1 MAPKTEICGVDEVR
15 FRVGDW
21 FVDPSLNRAT
31 SGGET
36 VQLAHKAMNVLLC
49 LAARA
54 GEVVSKNELTDA
66 VWQTEFVSEN
76 TLTRRI
82 AELRDALG
90 DDARNPRYIE
100 TIPKHGYRLIA
111 EVAPDGDHGPAAEP
125 ALQVRPAAQGSPYPG
140 LAPFTEADAD
150 RFFGR
155 DSEIASLWRRI
166 TGRRLLA
173 VIGPSGA
180 GKSSLLRAGVVARA
194 PPGWRAVACHP
205 GDEPLLALAR
215 ALAPDL
221 AGDTEETRQL
231 LAFHDLDVALAVSA
245 RWRGRFDEALVVVD
259 QFEEL
264 FTLNSQKVQQRFVDL
279 LRRLVDAAG
288 IHVVLVL
295 RDDFLLE
302 CHRFPRL
309 APIFSELTPVGPPTS
324 SGLRQAITEPAAG
337 RLVTLE
343 SQTLVD
349 EMIAEVEDERGA
361 LPLLAFAMSRLW
373 ELRDR
378 ERRMLTRSA
387 YESIGG
393 VGGALAQHAEATLEA
408 IGYQRLPIVREL
420 FRNLVTAQGTRAV
433 REVDDLLSV
442 FEGGGVRK
450 SEGEKVRR
458 SARPSAARKK
468 LGVRSKELRGTS
480 AASDSEQNERSPF
493 TATEGSGLTLHS
505 SPSHSSPARAA
516 ASEVLDVLIDARL
529 LTSFD
534 KKTTGNDGESPRR
547 RVEIVH
553 ESLLRAW
560 PRLVGWQTQDADAA
574 QLRDQLRQAARIW
587 DTQGRSDDLLWSGAA
602 YRRFQVWRESYP
614 GGLSST
620 EEAFASAMTRHA
632 ARRQRRRRL
641 VVGFIL
647 LAVAAVAAVTTALWR
662 RSELRSRQLEAR
674 RLCELADR
682 EMASCPAQALAH
694 AQASLELLDTPDG
707 RRLANEALW
716 RSPMPVYLTPANH
729 PGPDEIAT
737 INVDFSPDGRW
748 LVANGNANGLVLW
761 PRSGGAPSS
770 WQTGQMWGGL
780 FLPNSSL
787 VTTDTFDGKPIVV
800 WSVPDGRRL
809 GTMRPKPSRQDG
821 TRDTFPDAREGN
833 NLVRLWR
840 PVPDPAADVGW
851 RYDDRVFDL
860 ARRLPG
866 EQFPPAAVGP
876 RGERLLAAVGDV
888 LELYSLD
895 EPDAPPL
902 RIVPLPVPVEHV
914 AWQPGGERAATI
926 DIEGAIQLWSLA
938 ADEPELLRRW
948 PGDGDRVVCS
958 TLLVNPTGDAVAAVR
973 DDGTVILRT
982 VHDPPGA
989 DPLRLLSGGWRGIR
1003 ADFSTDGR
1011 WLAVSDFGGGSLWPV
1026 ARWRYPHVLRGHTG
1040 AVPRLE
1046 FTPDGGR
1053 LVSISLDGT
1062 VRQWPLHHDERRQP
1076 GVLFDWG
1083 HPVQQAL
1090 AELDVSPDGAFV
1102 VATGGER
1109 SIRVVPLDGSPPRPL
1124 GFFDQRPW
1132 VVAVGPEGRKVAAC
1146 GLDGTVVWDLE
1157 SGESTEVD
1165 LIKCRA
1171 LTFTFSLDG
1180 RLLVSGE
1187 NLDALDPVTGELTRL
1202 FEGVGFSF
1210 ALSRDEKLVLSNAG
1224 GGTLH
1229 DLDRGVS
1236 TRLVGH
1242 GALIGGFDPTGTV
1255 AITFEGETIFVG
1267 PPTGGA
1273 VHRLIARSPV
1283 TAVAVSPDG
1292 RTIASG
1298 HDDGAIRLW
1307 PMPDVSRPTLYDLPH
1322 DELLAVLK
1330 TRLDVAPNHLEP
1342 GGAPLRKGPFPGW
1355 ATEPEW

>member
-1 MAPKTEICGVDEVR
+1 MGRVVR
-15 FRVGDW
+15 FPVPGRVARRDRRVAHRTRPSYTLDKMTTQVELHQAIEAHFRIGECL
-21 FVDPSLNRAT
+21 VEPSLNRV
-31 SGGET
+31 SRDGQT
-36 VQLAHKAMNVLLC
+36 VQLEPKAMDVLLC
-49 LAARA
+49 LTERA
-54 GEVVSKNELTDA
+54 GEVVGKREVVDA
-66 VWQTEFVSEN
+66 VWQTEFVADN

-82 AELRDALG
+82 AQLREAFG
-90 DDARNPRYIE
+90 DDARSPTYIE
-100 TIPKHGYRLIA
+100 TIPKRGYRLIA
-111 EVAPDGDHGPAAEP
+111 AVGFGDSPSTAVEEP
-125 ALQVRPAAQGSPYPG
+125 LTENQIEQGSPYPG
-140 LAPFTEADAD
+140 LEPFTEADAD
-150 RFFGR
+150 VFFGR
-155 DSEIASLWRRI
+155 EREIPALWRKIAS
-166 TGRRLLA
+166 RRLLA

-194 PPGWRAVACHP
+194 PPGWRAVVCHP
-205 GDEPLLALAR
+205 GDEPFLALAR
-215 ALAPDL
+215 ALVPDL
-221 AGDTEETRQL
+221 AGDAEETRQL
-231 LAFHDLDVALAVSA
+231 LAFHDPDIALAVTA
-245 RWRGRFDEALVVVD
+245 RWRGRWDEVLVAVD

-264 FTLNSQKVQQRFVDL
+264 FTVTPEPLRGPFIDQ

-288 IHVVLVL
+288 IHLVLIL

-302 CHRFPRL
+302 CQAYPGL
-309 APIFSELTPVGPPTS
+309 APIFADLTPVGPPAAPE
-324 SGLRQAITEPAAG
+324 LRRAITEPAAA
-337 RLVTLE
+337 RLHAFE
-343 SQTLVD
+343 NETLVD
-349 EMIAEVEDERGA
+349 EMVAEVEAERGA
-361 LPLLAFAMSRLW
+361 LPLLAFAVSRLW
-373 ELRDR
+373 ELRDP
-378 ERRMLTRSA
+378 ERRMLTREA

-393 VGGALAQHAEATLEA
+393 VAGALAQHAEATLEA
-408 IGYQRLPIVREL
+408 IGPGRLPIVREL
-420 FRNLVTAQGTRAV
+420 FRNLVTAKGTRAV
-433 REVDDLLSV
+433 RTADDLLSV
-442 FEGGGVRK
+442 FDETERGD
-450 SEGEKVRR
+450 
-458 SARPSAARKK
+458 AR
-468 LGVRSKELRGTS
+468 
-480 AASDSEQNERSPF
+480 
-493 TATEGSGLTLHS
+493 
-505 SPSHSSPARAA
+505 
-516 ASEVLDVLIDARL
+516 EVLNALIAGRL

-534 KKTTGNDGESPRR
+534 ESGADESVGTDSRR
-547 RVEIVH
+547 IEIVH

-560 PRLVGWQTQDADAA
+560 PRLVRWQTQDADAA

-587 DTQGRSDDLLWSGAA
+587 DARGRPDDLLWTGSAHREFA
-602 YRRFQVWRESYP
+602 VWKEHYP
-614 GGLSST
+614 GGLSAAES
-620 EEAFASAMTRHA
+620 AFAEAMVRAA
-632 ARRQRRRRL
+632 ARRRRRRRT
-641 VVGFIL
+641 II
-647 LAVAAVAAVTTALWR
+647 AAVLAAAAVVATVTTALWR
-662 RSELRSRQLEAR
+662 RSELRARQLDAR

-682 EMASCPAQALAH
+682 EMTSCPPQALAH
-694 AQASLELLDTPDG
+694 AQASLELLDTSDG
-707 RRLANEALW
+707 RLLANEALW

-748 LVANGNANGLVLW
+748 LVANGNGNGLVLW

-787 VTTDTFDGKPIVV
+787 VTTDTLDGKPIVV
-800 WSVPDGRRL
+800 WSVPGGRRL

-821 TRDTFPDAREGN
+821 TRDTFPDAREAN
-833 NLVRLWR
+833 NLARLWR

-860 ARRLPG
+860 VRRLSG

-888 LELYSLD
+888 LELYSID

-948 PGDGDRVVCS
+948 QGDGDRVVCS
-958 TLLVNPTGDAVAAVR
+958 TLLVNPTGEAVAAVR

-989 DPLRLLSGGWRGIR
+989 EPLRLLSGGWRGIR
-1003 ADFSTDGR
+1003 ADFSPDGR

-1026 ARWRYPHVLRGHTG
+1026 ARERYPHVLRGHTG
-1040 AVPRLE
+1040 AVPGLE

-1062 VRQWPLHHDERRQP
+1062 VRQWPIRHGQDLQP
-1076 GVLFDWG
+1076 GLLFDWG
-1083 HPVQQAL
+1083 HPIQQAL
-1090 AELDVSPDGAFV
+1090 ADMDVSPEGRFV

-1109 SIRVVPLDGSPPRPL
+1109 SIRIIPLDGEPSRPL

-1132 VVAVGPEGRKVAAC
+1132 VVAAGPDGRKVAAC
-1146 GLDGTVVWDLE
+1146 GLDGTTFWDLE

-1180 RLLVSGE
+1180 RLLVSGG
-1187 NLDALDPVTGELTRL
+1187 NLDALDPATGEITRL
-1202 FEGVGFSF
+1202 FKGVGFGF

-1236 TRLVGH
+1236 TKLVGH
-1242 GALIGGFDPTGTV
+1242 GAHIGGFDPTGTV
-1255 AITFEGETIFVG
+1255 AVTFEGETIFVG

-1292 RTIASG
+1292 RQMASG
-1298 HDDGAIRLW
+1298 HVDGTIRLW
-1307 PMPDVSRPTLYDLPH
+1307 PMPDASRPTLYDLPH
-1322 DELLAVLK
+1322 DELLALLR
-1330 TRLDVAPNHLEP
+1330 TRLDVAPNTL
-1342 GGAPLRKGPFPGW
+1342 GTMGGGVGAPLRKGPFPGW
-1355 ATEPEW
+1355 ETVPEW